1 MRVADRYRLEDVL
14 GRGGMGEVWRAWDE
28 ALQRGVAVKFLLEPC
43 PDEARDEA
51 RRFRREARI
60 AARLNHPNLAAVYD
74 FGTADDRPY
83 TVMELV
89 DGRSLAEELADGPLP
104 PGRAARIGAQ
114 AAAGLAAAHR
124 QGIVHRDVK
133 PANLLLTSDDT
144 LKIGDFGIA
153 CGTEESRTGLSAAG
167 QMMGTSSYLAPER
180 ALGRPSGPPADV
192 YALGCVLYQLLTGHP
207 PFRADAAAAVLYQH
221 VEATP
226 APVSGHR
233 SDVPAEFEALIARM
247 MAKDPGERPTAD
259 EACRAL
265 DALAGHSTGQL
276 AGHPAVQRE
285 HARPGQGDAL
295 PGAAVRE
302 APAPLEPTA
311 PAPSA
316 APRRRRTQA
325 LAGALAAGAV
335 VTAVAMSLPAA
346 APGTPEA
353 HPALPR
359 QTAAPGPA
367 RQQPRHPG
375 TRLTPAAMV
384 LPPSSAQADTA
395 DLSVQDAPA
404 RPHGQAAGRHAKN
417 PGNSHRNAHAAGPH
431 HR

>member
-51 RRFRREARI
+51 RLFRREARI

-89 DGRSLAEELADGPLP
+89 DGHSLAEELADGPLP

-153 CGTEESRTGLSAAG
+153 CGTEESRTTLSAAG

-192 YALGCVLYQLLTGHP
+192 YALGCVLYQLLTGRA
-207 PFRADAAAAVLYQH
+207 PFRADVAAAVLYQH
-221 VEATP
+221 VEAAP
-226 APVSGHR
+226 APIRDHR
-233 SDVPAEFEALIARM
+233 PDVPGEFEALIFRM
-247 MAKDPGERPTAD
+247 MAKAPGERPTAD
-259 EACRAL
+259 EASRAL
-265 DALAGHSTGQL
+265 DALAGRQEALSGA
-276 AGHPAVQRE
+276 AGHE
-285 HARPGQGDAL
+285 D
-295 PGAAVRE
+295 
-302 APAPLEPTA
+302 PAP
-311 PAPSA
+311 A

-335 VTAVAMSLPAA
+335 ATAVAMSLPAA
-346 APGTPEA
+346 APGIPEA

-367 RQQPRHPG
+367 QQRHPG
-375 TRLTPAAMV
+375 PRLTPAAMV
-384 LPPSSAQADTA
+384 LPPSAARGGTA
-395 DLSVQDAPA
+395 GLSVQDGPA
-404 RPHGQAAGRHAKN
+404 RPNGQDTGRHARK
-417 PGNSHRNAHAAGPH
+417 PGHSHRGESGGKGPAAGV
-431 HR
+431 RRR